1 MIVGEALGQ
10 VAAGSGGKA
19 GEGVADHL
27 LGVERIHDSLTDLDV
42 VPRLLGDVEHDEAGA
57 ETLNV
62 IDLAAGALELV
73 DGVSGNDSITSVV
86 LLLSGNAS
94 GGVGQDA
101 VLDLLILGSV
111 LTGTRGWEPG

>member
-73 DGVSGNDSITSVV
+73 DGVSGNE
-86 LLLSGNAS
+86 LHNERGAS
-94 GGVGQDA
+94 C
-101 VLDLLILGSV
+101 
-111 LTGTRGWEPG
+111 